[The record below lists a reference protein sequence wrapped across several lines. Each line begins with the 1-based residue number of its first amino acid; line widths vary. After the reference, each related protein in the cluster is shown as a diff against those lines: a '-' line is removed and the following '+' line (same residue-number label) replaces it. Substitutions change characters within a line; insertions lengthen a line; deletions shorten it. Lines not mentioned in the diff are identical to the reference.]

1 SPLMSHSCFGGGP
14 RRTPALSCS
23 RGGPGRK
30 MSTQRINKKEAKGNR
45 NDDGKVGSKQLTL
58 AEATPGKSMADA
70 NAESE
75 MLAELKKLEN
85 TMEELKQRTEGLDK
99 RLTEVENRVSA
110 KEDSHIQ
117 HEKVLSYLLH
127 REASL
132 ASKCDDMEN
141 RLRRNN
147 IRLYG
152 IPEGSEKDDMVKFV
166 CHFFKTALE
175 IREEIDINV
184 ERAHRALGPKPR
196 STTAPPRS
204 IIVRF
209 LDFQVKQAVLQQ
221 AWKQRQV
228 EFQGHKVYFD
238 QDYSSDL
245 QKKRKKVR
253 EVIKK
258 LKEKNIRAQSPYPA
272 QLRIFTQSGARLFP
286 SLLEAKSTLKE
297 LGINMEMEDRD
308 VLEMELARDGWK
320 THYNDRRQ
328 NRLQLSTADIRALI
342 SGGHK
347 DPESVGHE

>member
-1 SPLMSHSCFGGGP
+1 
-14 RRTPALSCS
+14 
-23 RGGPGRK
+23 

-58 AEATPGKSMADA
+58 AEATAGKSMADA

-75 MLAELKKLEN
+75 MLAELKKFRKENMDSFCDLKSSLNRLEN

-99 RLTEVENRVSA
+99 RLTEVEDRVSA

-175 IREEIDINV
+175 IREGIDINV

-196 STTAPPRS
+196 ST
-204 IIVRF
+204 
-209 LDFQVKQAVLQQ
+209 
-221 AWKQRQV
+221 
-228 EFQGHKVYFD
+228 
-238 QDYSSDL
+238 
-245 QKKRKKVR
+245 
-253 EVIKK
+253 
-258 LKEKNIRAQSPYPA
+258 
-272 QLRIFTQSGARLFP
+272 
-286 SLLEAKSTLKE
+286 
-297 LGINMEMEDRD
+297 
-308 VLEMELARDGWK
+308 
-320 THYNDRRQ
+320 
-328 NRLQLSTADIRALI
+328 
-342 SGGHK
+342 
-347 DPESVGHE
+347 